1 MQTKRY
7 IIQMT
12 ATDDEHQK
20 TKEIFEN
27 LFQALNKDL
36 DADMELYVQP
46 TKNPKGWGS
55 VLYGLGSMEN
65 YRKTTPNI

>member
-1 MQTKRY
+1 
-7 IIQMT
+7 MT

-65 YRKTTPNI
+65 YRKYNT